1 MNARS
6 PDTLQQQLSKKGKN
20 ARQAANAFLADQ
32 SNLNLEALGKPELIT
47 KLNSC
52 ITLLREQC
60 EISDA
65 TEEEYDN
72 SESVLIEEIDQLTAE
87 LSQTKTERDCN
98 LGKLQAE
105 ITSLKVTV
113 ADRALEAF
121 LSAQTKPSYADV
133 AREGTASVVVADYAD
148 GRKPN
153 QPLSVSALE
162 TLLNSETTGLIPH
175 RVRHRDNQEFI
186 TFDDAADAARA
197 AKLFQDNPKF
207 KDMFKGV
214 RKIESLHPVVIL
226 FAEVSDLDALR
237 QELEHRNKTF
247 RGQIHDIKTIFRKQ
261 GTNLGHVK
269 ILLKSERAKKAALD
283 KKRAAFFDESLRIV
297 DIDLNREVR
306 RCFKCQGYGHTQ
318 MICRAQHPK
327 CGKCSGSHRTSECP
341 VPDNDPICA
350 NCGGPHQAGH
360 RGCPEQVRAVARYRE
375 FLNRKW

>member
-121 LSAQTKPSYADV
+121 LSAQTKPSYAEV

-186 TFDDAADAARA
+186 TFDDAANAARA
-197 AKLFQDNPKF
+197 AASYF
-207 KDMFKGV
+207 K
-214 RKIESLHPVVIL
+214 
-226 FAEVSDLDALR
+226 
-237 QELEHRNKTF
+237 T
-247 RGQIHDIKTIFRKQ
+247 T
-261 GTNLGHVK
+261 
-269 ILLKSERAKKAALD
+269 
-283 KKRAAFFDESLRIV
+283 
-297 DIDLNREVR
+297 
-306 RCFKCQGYGHTQ
+306 
-318 MICRAQHPK
+318 
-327 CGKCSGSHRTSECP
+327 
-341 VPDNDPICA
+341 
-350 NCGGPHQAGH
+350 
-360 RGCPEQVRAVARYRE
+360 
-375 FLNRKW
+375 